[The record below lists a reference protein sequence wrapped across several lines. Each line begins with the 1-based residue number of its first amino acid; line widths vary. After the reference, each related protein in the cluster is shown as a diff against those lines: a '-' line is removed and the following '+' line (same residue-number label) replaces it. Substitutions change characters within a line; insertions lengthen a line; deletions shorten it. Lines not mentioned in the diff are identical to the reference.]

1 MFADINEDD
10 LIEEQA
16 NVIKTGRLVKHVLK
30 LGYIWTIYEQQFYD
44 SAFLK
49 DFADYK
55 DDIHLDHS
63 NPIQKLL
70 NKNEMMMV

>member
-1 MFADINEDD
+1 MFANINKDD
-10 LIEEQA
+10 LIEEQT

-30 LGYIWTIYEQQFYD
+30 LEIYLNDLWTTILR
-44 SAFLK
+44 LK

-63 NPIQKLL
+63 HPIQKLL